1 MSKPNV
7 WWSYC
12 LSGVLDRRAAAA
24 MDMVVEVRAGS
35 AFEVVVVNNNTR
47 ADDGW
52 TRYWIPQLT
61 HTYLPHPTNHITRWR
76 WTMAMTKQSLIML
89 SPAFQSNSITCFHL
103 LCAARSLSRG
113 RYWYFHHLHFDSI
126 DRCKHSQYCPTPT
139 AVCHHNNSLFQS
151 WRLHLLLFPL

>member
-12 LSGVLDRRAAAA
+12 LSGVLGRRAAAA

-52 TRYWIPQLT
+52 TRY
-61 HTYLPHPTNHITRWR
+61 
-76 WTMAMTKQSLIML
+76 
-89 SPAFQSNSITCFHL
+89 
-103 LCAARSLSRG
+103 
-113 RYWYFHHLHFDSI
+113 
-126 DRCKHSQYCPTPT
+126 
-139 AVCHHNNSLFQS
+139 
-151 WRLHLLLFPL
+151 